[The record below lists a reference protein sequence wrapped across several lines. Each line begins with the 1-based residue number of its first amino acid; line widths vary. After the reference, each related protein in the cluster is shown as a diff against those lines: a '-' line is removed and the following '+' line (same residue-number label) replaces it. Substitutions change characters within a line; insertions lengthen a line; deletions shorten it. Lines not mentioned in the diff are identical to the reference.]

1 MKKDN
6 FMNVDRSSLLCPNW
20 LNSMDHKFGS
30 HRDPLSELGHFSE
43 SDRFSESERPQMA
56 TTETVFGG
64 RVGLIG
70 SECLRSRI

>member
-43 SDRFSESERPQMA
+43 PDRSSESENPRRPQMA
-56 TTETVFGG
+56 TTESVFGG
-64 RVGLIG
+64 RVGTH
-70 SECLRSRI
+70 